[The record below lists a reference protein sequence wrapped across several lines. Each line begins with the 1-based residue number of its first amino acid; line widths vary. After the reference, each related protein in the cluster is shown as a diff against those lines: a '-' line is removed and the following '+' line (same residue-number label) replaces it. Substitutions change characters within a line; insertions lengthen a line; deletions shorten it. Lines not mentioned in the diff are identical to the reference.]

1 MRFTHLVISALQ
13 AISFL
18 GATALPTTSEG
29 SGLTSVINEAGTEI
43 PEADT
48 IIQRSAAVD
57 PIEIPEASINELDIV
72 QRDSADPA
80 HELTR
85 RAVNIKLMADTGSRY
100 RISVRGVVII
110 LHIFYDLAT
119 ERARMYWSPDS
130 SNPAP
135 SSLKFGAY
143 DRTRGVTFQPTDI
156 FHDNFVTLTG
166 FKLYD
171 VVQIFTGN

>member
-13 AISFL
+13 AINFV
-18 GATALPTTSEG
+18 GATALPATSE
-29 SGLTSVINEAGTEI
+29 SGLASLINEAGTVI
-43 PEADT
+43 PAADA
-48 IIQRSAAVD
+48 IVQRSATVD
-57 PIEIPEASINELDIV
+57 IIEVSEASTHNIM
-72 QRDSADPA
+72 QRDSAEPA
-80 HELTR
+80 HQLAR
-85 RAVNIKLMADTGSRY
+85 RSVNIKLMADTGSKY
-100 RISVRGVVII
+100 RISVRGVTII

-135 SSLKFGAY
+135 GTLKFGAY
-143 DRTRGVTFQPTDI
+143 DRTQGLTFQPSDI
-156 FHDNFVTLTG
+156 SHDNFVTLVG